1 MGVTTRRDQVLN
13 AAIRVL
19 GSQGTRQ
26 LTHRAVDAEARL
38 PEGSTSNYFRN
49 RDALVAGVLDRL
61 VAQDEQAWGLFSAD
75 LDTSAL
81 TLDGFAEAVA
91 QFVDELASTAR
102 TATLARH
109 AIFLEAAHREH
120 LREQVESRRQR
131 LQTWGAPWLRR
142 LGSPHPERDF
152 AALRALLEG
161 LLFQQC
167 TLPDPRF
174 APSVPVRALLD
185 GLSRRW

>member
-1 MGVTTRRDQVLN
+1 MGTRKDQVLN

-19 GSQGTRQ
+19 GTQGTRQ

-75 LDTSAL
+75 LANITL
-81 TLDGFAEAVA
+81 TLDGFADAVT
-91 QFVDELASTAR
+91 QFVDELATTAR

-109 AIFLEAAHREH
+109 AIFLEAAHHQH
-120 LREQVESRRQR
+120 LRTQIETRRRR
-131 LQTWGAPWLRR
+131 LETWGAPWLKR
-142 LGSPHPERDF
+142 LGSTHPERDF
-152 AALRALLEG
+152 AALRSLLDG
-161 LLFQQC
+161 LLLHQC
-167 TLPDPRF
+167 TLPDPAF
-174 APSVPVRALLD
+174 DPAVPVRALLD
-185 GLSRRW
+185 GLSRHW

>member
-1 MGVTTRRDQVLN
+1 MTARRDQVLN

-19 GSQGTRQ
+19 GTKGTRQ
-26 LTHRAVDAEARL
+26 LTHRAVDAEAQL
-38 PEGSTSNYFRN
+38 PQGSTSNYFRN

-75 LDTSAL
+75 LATITL
-81 TLDGFAEAVA
+81 TLDGFADAVV
-91 QFVDELASTAR
+91 QFVEELATTAR

-109 AIFLEAAHREH
+109 AIFLEAAHHKH
-120 LREQVESRRQR
+120 LRDQIEIRQR
-131 LQTWGAPWLRR
+131 RLAAWGAPWLER

-152 AALRALLEG
+152 AALRSLLDG
-161 LLFQQC
+161 LLLHQC
-167 TLPDPRF
+167 SLPDPDF
-174 APSVPVRALLD
+174 DPSGPVKALLD